1 VLPAHVRPRSLC
13 YTRPARISWPCGLV
27 VLSGVANA
35 QDAGGFLDDLAG
47 VIGDAPEGSDER
59 ATLSGRI
66 IQLIALTTVLSVAPG
81 LLVMM
86 TSFTRFVIVLS
97 ILRSGLGL
105 NQTPP
110 NIVLT
115 SMALFMTFFVMQP
128 VFEDSWERGVQ
139 PLINNEAVGGRGHLA
154 DQRALQG
161 LHVRQYAAAGYRA
174 VPGHRGTGR
183 RGGVRSTARNPE
195 EAAWRSLIPAFM
207 ISELRRAFTIGFL
220 IFLPFLAIDLIVAS
234 ILMSAGMMML
244 PPVLI
249 ALPFK
254 IIFLRLDRWL
264 VHAGRKPGRKLR
276 PDDLALRGPRA

>member
-1 VLPAHVRPRSLC
+1 MSAPLLFATRARHVLAALV
-13 YTRPARISWPCGLV
+13 ALV
-27 VLSGVANA
+27 VLSGMANG

-66 IQLIALTTVLSVAPG
+66 IQLIALTTVLSIAPG

-97 ILRSGLGL
+97 ILRSALGL

-139 PLINNEAVGGRGHLA
+139 PLINNEVSEEEAILRIGEPFKVFMFVNTRPQDIELFQDIAARA
-154 DQRALQG
+154 D
-161 LHVRQYAAAGYRA
+161 
-174 VPGHRGTGR
+174 
-183 RGGVRSTARNPE
+183 GVESAPLPATPE

-254 IIFLRLDRWL
+254 IIFFVLIDGWYMLAGSL
-264 VHAGRKPGRKLR
+264 VESYAPMIS
-276 PDDLALRGPRA
+276 P

>member
-1 VLPAHVRPRSLC
+1 MSTPLLFATRARHVFAALV
-13 YTRPARISWPCGLV
+13 ALV
-27 VLSGVANA
+27 VLSGVANG

-66 IQLIALTTVLSVAPG
+66 IQLIALTTVLSIAPG

-97 ILRSGLGL
+97 ILRSALGL

-139 PLINNEAVGGRGHLA
+139 PLINNEVSEEEAILRIGEPFKVFMFVNTRPQDIELFQDIAARA
-154 DQRALQG
+154 D
-161 LHVRQYAAAGYRA
+161 
-174 VPGHRGTGR
+174 
-183 RGGVRSTARNPE
+183 GVESGPLPATPE

-254 IIFLRLDRWL
+254 IIFFVLIDGWYMLAGSL
-264 VHAGRKPGRKLR
+264 VESYAPMIS
-276 PDDLALRGPRA
+276 P

>member
-1 VLPAHVRPRSLC
+1 MSPPLLFATRARHVFAALV
-13 YTRPARISWPCGLV
+13 ALV
-27 VLSGVANA
+27 VLSGVANG

-66 IQLIALTTVLSVAPG
+66 IQLIALTTVLSIAPG

-97 ILRSGLGL
+97 ILRSALGL

-139 PLINNEAVGGRGHLA
+139 PLINNEVSEEEAILRIGEPFKVFMFVNTRPQDIELFQDIAARA
-154 DQRALQG
+154 D
-161 LHVRQYAAAGYRA
+161 
-174 VPGHRGTGR
+174 
-183 RGGVRSTARNPE
+183 GVESAPLPATPE

-254 IIFLRLDRWL
+254 IIFFVLIDGWYMLAGSL
-264 VHAGRKPGRKLR
+264 VESYAPMIS
-276 PDDLALRGPRA
+276 P

>member
-1 VLPAHVRPRSLC
+1 VLPAHVRPPALC
-13 YTRPARISWPCGLV
+13 YTRPARISCPCGLV
-27 VLSGVANA
+27 VLSGVANG

-66 IQLIALTTVLSVAPG
+66 IQLIALTTVLSIAPG

-97 ILRSGLGL
+97 ILRSALGL

-139 PLINNEAVGGRGHLA
+139 PLINNEVSEEEAILRIGEPFKVFMFVNTRPQDIELFQDIAARA
-154 DQRALQG
+154 D
-161 LHVRQYAAAGYRA
+161 
-174 VPGHRGTGR
+174 
-183 RGGVRSTARNPE
+183 GVESGPLPATPE

-254 IIFLRLDRWL
+254 IIFFVLIDGWYMLAGSL
-264 VHAGRKPGRKLR
+264 VESYAPMIS
-276 PDDLALRGPRA
+276 P

>member
-1 VLPAHVRPRSLC
+1 MSAPLLFATRARHVLAALV
-13 YTRPARISWPCGLV
+13 ALV
-27 VLSGVANA
+27 VLSGMANG

-66 IQLIALTTVLSVAPG
+66 IQLIALTTVLSIAPG

-97 ILRSGLGL
+97 ILRSALGL

-139 PLINNEAVGGRGHLA
+139 PLINNEVSEEEAILRIGEPFKVFMFVNTRPQDIELFQDIAARA
-154 DQRALQG
+154 D
-161 LHVRQYAAAGYRA
+161 
-174 VPGHRGTGR
+174 
-183 RGGVRSTARNPE
+183 GVESGPLPATPE

-254 IIFLRLDRWL
+254 IIFFVLIDGWYMLAGSL
-264 VHAGRKPGRKLR
+264 VESYAPMIS
-276 PDDLALRGPRA
+276 P

>member
-1 VLPAHVRPRSLC
+1 MHVPQPYPPLRFIL
-13 YTRPARISWPCGLV
+13 AAVAALV
-27 VLSGVANA
+27 VLAGMASA
-35 QDAGGFLDDLAG
+35 QDAGGLLNDLAG
-47 VIGDAPEGSDER
+47 ALGEAPEGSDER

-81 LLVMM
+81 LLIMM
-86 TSFTRFVIVLS
+86 TCFTRFVIVLA
-97 ILRSGLGL
+97 ILRSALGL

-128 VFEDSWERGVQ
+128 VFEDAWEGGVQ
-139 PLINNEAVGGRGHLA
+139 PLINNTLTEEEALTRIGEPFKEFMFVNTRPQDIELFQDIAARA
-154 DQRALQG
+154 DG
-161 LHVRQYAAAGYRA
+161 VEAAPLPEAA
-174 VPGHRGTGR
+174 
-183 RGGVRSTARNPE
+183 E

-249 ALPFK
+249 SLPFK
-254 IIFLRLDRWL
+254 IIFFVLIDGWYMLAGSL
-264 VHAGRKPGRKLR
+264 VESYAPLIS
-276 PDDLALRGPRA
+276 P

>member
-1 VLPAHVRPRSLC
+1 MSAPLLFATRARHVLAALV
-13 YTRPARISWPCGLV
+13 ALV
-27 VLSGVANA
+27 VLSGMANG

-66 IQLIALTTVLSVAPG
+66 IQLIALTTVLSIAPG

-139 PLINNEAVGGRGHLA
+139 PLINNEVSEEEAILRIGEPFKVFMFVNTRPQDIELFQDIAARA
-154 DQRALQG
+154 D
-161 LHVRQYAAAGYRA
+161 
-174 VPGHRGTGR
+174 
-183 RGGVRSTARNPE
+183 GVESGPLPATPE

-254 IIFLRLDRWL
+254 IIFFVLIDGWYMLAGSL
-264 VHAGRKPGRKLR
+264 VESYAPMIS
-276 PDDLALRGPRA
+276 P